1 MVIFNSW
8 AFFSLLPASFPAITT
23 FVFLLTLDEH
33 VPPNDSIFAF
43 ASSLVKFSSEP
54 VKTYVLFVNIVSSV
68 FICFRY
74 VMLGSVLDYIS
85 RTNLFNFVIFLS
97 ILIFLFK
104 KIDVV
109 GMLDNMKNAVI
120 ENIEASKTSKSDS
133 ETHLKEIE
141 EKVSHIEEE
150 IDGII
155 KKSEQNAK
163 LVGEKII
170 EDANHTVESI
180 KDNSKKLVENK
191 SALLKNDILQ
201 RASEASIE
209 VARNHIVN
217 ELNNNYD
224 LHQRLIDESLEA
236 LNSYKG

>member
-1 MVIFNSW
+1 
-8 AFFSLLPASFPAITT
+8 
-23 FVFLLTLDEH
+23 
-33 VPPNDSIFAF
+33 
-43 ASSLVKFSSEP
+43 
-54 VKTYVLFVNIVSSV
+54 
-68 FICFRY
+68 
-74 VMLGSVLDYIS
+74 MLGSVLDYIS
-85 RTNLFNFVIFLS
+85 KTNLFNFIIFLS

-109 GMLDNMKNAVI
+109 GMLENMKNAII
-120 ENIEASKTSKSDS
+120 ENIESSKTSKSDS

-191 SALLKNDILQ
+191 SALLKNDILR

-217 ELNNNYD
+217 ELNNNHD
-224 LHQRLIDESLEA
+224 LHQKLIDESLEA
-236 LNSYKG
+236 LNSYKS

>member
-1 MVIFNSW
+1 MVEGF
-8 AFFSLLPASFPAITT
+8 
-23 FVFLLTLDEH
+23 
-33 VPPNDSIFAF
+33 
-43 ASSLVKFSSEP
+43 
-54 VKTYVLFVNIVSSV
+54 
-68 FICFRY
+68 

-85 RTNLFNFVIFLS
+85 KTNLFNFIIFLS

-109 GMLDNMKNAVI
+109 GMLENMKNAVI
-120 ENIEASKTSKSDS
+120 ENIEASKTSKSES
-133 ETHLKEIE
+133 ETHLKEIQ

-191 SALLKNDILQ
+191 SALLKNDILR

-224 LHQRLIDESLEA
+224 LHQKLIDESLEA

>member
-1 MVIFNSW
+1 
-8 AFFSLLPASFPAITT
+8 
-23 FVFLLTLDEH
+23 
-33 VPPNDSIFAF
+33 
-43 ASSLVKFSSEP
+43 
-54 VKTYVLFVNIVSSV
+54 
-68 FICFRY
+68 
-74 VMLGSVLDYIS
+74 MLGSVLDYIS
-85 RTNLFNFVIFLS
+85 KTNLFNFVIFLS

-109 GMLDNMKNAVI
+109 GMLENMKNAVI
-120 ENIEASKTSKSDS
+120 ENIEASKTSKSES
-133 ETHLKEIE
+133 ETHLKEIQ

-191 SALLKNDILQ
+191 SALLKNDILR

-224 LHQRLIDESLEA
+224 LHQKLIDESLEA
-236 LNSYKG
+236 LNSYKS

>member
-1 MVIFNSW
+1 
-8 AFFSLLPASFPAITT
+8 
-23 FVFLLTLDEH
+23 
-33 VPPNDSIFAF
+33 
-43 ASSLVKFSSEP
+43 
-54 VKTYVLFVNIVSSV
+54 
-68 FICFRY
+68 
-74 VMLGSVLDYIS
+74 MLGSVLDYIS

-109 GMLDNMKNAVI
+109 GMLENMKNAVI
-120 ENIEASKTSKSDS
+120 ENIEASKTSKSES
-133 ETHLKEIE
+133 ETHLKEIQ

-191 SALLKNDILQ
+191 SALLKNDIL
-201 RASEASIE
+201 RENGE
-209 VARNHIVN
+209 CD
-217 ELNNNYD
+217 LYD
-224 LHQRLIDESLEA
+224 ICQSLISTYICSAQPDRRQYNAIAWSDMWK
-236 LNSYKG
+236 SF

>member
-1 MVIFNSW
+1 
-8 AFFSLLPASFPAITT
+8 
-23 FVFLLTLDEH
+23 
-33 VPPNDSIFAF
+33 
-43 ASSLVKFSSEP
+43 
-54 VKTYVLFVNIVSSV
+54 
-68 FICFRY
+68 
-74 VMLGSVLDYIS
+74 MLGSVLDYIS

-109 GMLDNMKNAVI
+109 GMLDNMKNVVI
-120 ENIEASKTSKSDS
+120 ENIESSKTSKSDS

-170 EDANHTVESI
+170 QDANHTVESI

-191 SALLKNDILQ
+191 SALLKNDILK

-224 LHQRLIDESLEA
+224 LHQKLIDESLEA
-236 LNSYKG
+236 LNSYKS

>member
-1 MVIFNSW
+1 
-8 AFFSLLPASFPAITT
+8 
-23 FVFLLTLDEH
+23 
-33 VPPNDSIFAF
+33 
-43 ASSLVKFSSEP
+43 
-54 VKTYVLFVNIVSSV
+54 
-68 FICFRY
+68 
-74 VMLGSVLDYIS
+74 MLGSVLDYIS

>member
-1 MVIFNSW
+1 
-8 AFFSLLPASFPAITT
+8 
-23 FVFLLTLDEH
+23 
-33 VPPNDSIFAF
+33 
-43 ASSLVKFSSEP
+43 
-54 VKTYVLFVNIVSSV
+54 
-68 FICFRY
+68 
-74 VMLGSVLDYIS
+74 MLGSVLDYIS

-97 ILIFLFK
+97 VLIFLFK
-104 KIDVV
+104 KVDVV
-109 GMLDNMKNAVI
+109 GMLENMKNSVV
-120 ENIEASKTSKSDS
+120 ENIEASKTSKTES
-133 ETHLKEIE
+133 ETQLKEIE

-170 EDANHTVESI
+170 DDANHTVSSI

-191 SALLKNDILQ
+191 SALLKNDILK
-201 RASEASIE
+201 RASQASIE

-236 LNSYKG
+236 LNSYKA

>member
-1 MVIFNSW
+1 
-8 AFFSLLPASFPAITT
+8 
-23 FVFLLTLDEH
+23 
-33 VPPNDSIFAF
+33 
-43 ASSLVKFSSEP
+43 
-54 VKTYVLFVNIVSSV
+54 
-68 FICFRY
+68 
-74 VMLGSVLDYIS
+74 MLGSVLDYIS
-85 RTNLFNFVIFLS
+85 KTNLFNFVIFLS

-109 GMLDNMKNAVI
+109 GMLENMKNAVI
-120 ENIEASKTSKSDS
+120 ENIEASKTSKSES
-133 ETHLKEIE
+133 ETHLKEIQ

-191 SALLKNDILQ
+191 SALLKNDILK

-224 LHQRLIDESLEA
+224 LHQKLIDESLEA
-236 LNSYKG
+236 LNSYKS

>member
-1 MVIFNSW
+1 
-8 AFFSLLPASFPAITT
+8 
-23 FVFLLTLDEH
+23 
-33 VPPNDSIFAF
+33 
-43 ASSLVKFSSEP
+43 
-54 VKTYVLFVNIVSSV
+54 
-68 FICFRY
+68 
-74 VMLGSVLDYIS
+74 MLGSVLDYIS

-109 GMLDNMKNAVI
+109 GMLDNMKNVVI
-120 ENIEASKTSKSDS
+120 ENIESSKISKSDS

-170 EDANHTVESI
+170 QDANHTVESI

-191 SALLKNDILQ
+191 SALLKNDILK
-201 RASEASIE
+201 RASEASVE

-224 LHQRLIDESLEA
+224 LHQKLIDESLEA

>member
-1 MVIFNSW
+1 MEG
-8 AFFSLLPASFPAITT
+8 L
-23 FVFLLTLDEH
+23 
-33 VPPNDSIFAF
+33 
-43 ASSLVKFSSEP
+43 
-54 VKTYVLFVNIVSSV
+54 
-68 FICFRY
+68 

-85 RTNLFNFVIFLS
+85 KTNLFNFIIFLS

-104 KIDVV
+104 KIDGV
-109 GMLDNMKNAVI
+109 GMLENMKNAVI
-120 ENIEASKTSKSDS
+120 ENIEASKTSKSES
-133 ETHLKEIE
+133 ETHLKEIQ

-191 SALLKNDILQ
+191 SALLKNDILR

-224 LHQRLIDESLEA
+224 LHQKLIDESLEA
-236 LNSYKG
+236 LNSYKS

>member
-1 MVIFNSW
+1 
-8 AFFSLLPASFPAITT
+8 
-23 FVFLLTLDEH
+23 
-33 VPPNDSIFAF
+33 
-43 ASSLVKFSSEP
+43 
-54 VKTYVLFVNIVSSV
+54 
-68 FICFRY
+68 
-74 VMLGSVLDYIS
+74 
-85 RTNLFNFVIFLS
+85 
-97 ILIFLFK
+97 
-104 KIDVV
+104 
-109 GMLDNMKNAVI
+109 MLDNMKNVVI
-120 ENIEASKTSKSDS
+120 ENIESSKTSKSDS
-133 ETHLKEIE
+133 EIHLKEIE

-170 EDANHTVESI
+170 QDANHTVESI

-191 SALLKNDILQ
+191 SALLKNDILR

-224 LHQRLIDESLEA
+224 LHQKLIDESLEA
-236 LNSYKG
+236 LNSYKS

>member
-1 MVIFNSW
+1 
-8 AFFSLLPASFPAITT
+8 
-23 FVFLLTLDEH
+23 
-33 VPPNDSIFAF
+33 
-43 ASSLVKFSSEP
+43 
-54 VKTYVLFVNIVSSV
+54 
-68 FICFRY
+68 
-74 VMLGSVLDYIS
+74 MLGSVLDYIS

-120 ENIEASKTSKSDS
+120 ENIEASKTSKSES
-133 ETHLKEIE
+133 ETHLKEIQ

-191 SALLKNDILQ
+191 SALLKNDILR

-224 LHQRLIDESLEA
+224 LHQKLIDESLEA

>member
-1 MVIFNSW
+1 
-8 AFFSLLPASFPAITT
+8 
-23 FVFLLTLDEH
+23 
-33 VPPNDSIFAF
+33 
-43 ASSLVKFSSEP
+43 
-54 VKTYVLFVNIVSSV
+54 
-68 FICFRY
+68 
-74 VMLGSVLDYIS
+74 MLGSVLDYIS

-109 GMLDNMKNAVI
+109 GMLDNMKNVVI
-120 ENIEASKTSKSDS
+120 ENIESSKTSKSDS

-170 EDANHTVESI
+170 QDAKHTVESI

-191 SALLKNDILQ
+191 SALLKNDILR

-224 LHQRLIDESLEA
+224 LHQKLIDESLEA
-236 LNSYKG
+236 LNSYKS

>member
-1 MVIFNSW
+1 
-8 AFFSLLPASFPAITT
+8 
-23 FVFLLTLDEH
+23 
-33 VPPNDSIFAF
+33 
-43 ASSLVKFSSEP
+43 
-54 VKTYVLFVNIVSSV
+54 
-68 FICFRY
+68 
-74 VMLGSVLDYIS
+74 MLGSVLDYIS

-109 GMLDNMKNAVI
+109 GILDNMKNVVI

-170 EDANHTVESI
+170 QDANHTVESI

-191 SALLKNDILQ
+191 SALLKNDILK

-224 LHQRLIDESLEA
+224 LHQKLIDESLEA
-236 LNSYKG
+236 LNSYKS

>member
-1 MVIFNSW
+1 
-8 AFFSLLPASFPAITT
+8 
-23 FVFLLTLDEH
+23 
-33 VPPNDSIFAF
+33 
-43 ASSLVKFSSEP
+43 
-54 VKTYVLFVNIVSSV
+54 
-68 FICFRY
+68 
-74 VMLGSVLDYIS
+74 MLGSVLDYIS

-109 GMLDNMKNAVI
+109 GMLDNMKNVVI
-120 ENIEASKTSKSDS
+120 ENIESSKTSKLDS

-170 EDANHTVESI
+170 QDANHTVESI

-191 SALLKNDILQ
+191 SALLKNDILR

-224 LHQRLIDESLEA
+224 LHQKLIDESLEA

>member
-1 MVIFNSW
+1 
-8 AFFSLLPASFPAITT
+8 
-23 FVFLLTLDEH
+23 
-33 VPPNDSIFAF
+33 
-43 ASSLVKFSSEP
+43 
-54 VKTYVLFVNIVSSV
+54 
-68 FICFRY
+68 
-74 VMLGSVLDYIS
+74 MLGSVLDYIS
-85 RTNLFNFVIFLS
+85 KTNLFNFIIFLS

-109 GMLDNMKNAVI
+109 GMLENMKNAVI
-120 ENIEASKTSKSDS
+120 ENIEASKTSKSES
-133 ETHLKEIE
+133 ETHLKEIQ

-155 KKSEQNAK
+155 KKSERNAK

-191 SALLKNDILQ
+191 SALLKNDILK

>member
-1 MVIFNSW
+1 
-8 AFFSLLPASFPAITT
+8 
-23 FVFLLTLDEH
+23 
-33 VPPNDSIFAF
+33 
-43 ASSLVKFSSEP
+43 
-54 VKTYVLFVNIVSSV
+54 
-68 FICFRY
+68 
-74 VMLGSVLDYIS
+74 MLGSVLDYIS

-109 GMLDNMKNAVI
+109 GMLENMKNAVI
-120 ENIEASKTSKSDS
+120 ENIEASKTSKSES

-191 SALLKNDILQ
+191 SALLKNDILK

-224 LHQRLIDESLEA
+224 LHQKLIDESLEA
-236 LNSYKG
+236 LNSYKS

>member
-1 MVIFNSW
+1 
-8 AFFSLLPASFPAITT
+8 
-23 FVFLLTLDEH
+23 
-33 VPPNDSIFAF
+33 
-43 ASSLVKFSSEP
+43 
-54 VKTYVLFVNIVSSV
+54 
-68 FICFRY
+68 
-74 VMLGSVLDYIS
+74 MLGSVLDYIS

-109 GMLDNMKNAVI
+109 GLLDNMKNVVI
-120 ENIEASKTSKSDS
+120 ENIESSKTSKSDS

-170 EDANHTVESI
+170 QDANHTVESI

-191 SALLKNDILQ
+191 SALLKNDILR

-224 LHQRLIDESLEA
+224 LHQKLIDESLEA
-236 LNSYKG
+236 LNSYKS

>member
-1 MVIFNSW
+1 
-8 AFFSLLPASFPAITT
+8 
-23 FVFLLTLDEH
+23 
-33 VPPNDSIFAF
+33 
-43 ASSLVKFSSEP
+43 
-54 VKTYVLFVNIVSSV
+54 
-68 FICFRY
+68 
-74 VMLGSVLDYIS
+74 MLGSVLDYIS

-109 GMLDNMKNAVI
+109 GMLDNMKNVVI
-120 ENIEASKTSKSDS
+120 ENIESSKTSKSDS
-133 ETHLKEIE
+133 EINLKEIE

-170 EDANHTVESI
+170 QDANHTVESI

-191 SALLKNDILQ
+191 SALLKNDILR

-224 LHQRLIDESLEA
+224 LHQKLIDESLEA

>member
-1 MVIFNSW
+1 
-8 AFFSLLPASFPAITT
+8 
-23 FVFLLTLDEH
+23 
-33 VPPNDSIFAF
+33 
-43 ASSLVKFSSEP
+43 
-54 VKTYVLFVNIVSSV
+54 
-68 FICFRY
+68 
-74 VMLGSVLDYIS
+74 MLGSVLDYIS

-109 GMLDNMKNAVI
+109 GMLENMKNAVI
-120 ENIEASKTSKSDS
+120 ENIEASKTSKSES

-141 EKVSHIEEE
+141 EKGSHIEEE

-191 SALLKNDILQ
+191 SALLKNDILK

>member
-1 MVIFNSW
+1 
-8 AFFSLLPASFPAITT
+8 
-23 FVFLLTLDEH
+23 
-33 VPPNDSIFAF
+33 
-43 ASSLVKFSSEP
+43 
-54 VKTYVLFVNIVSSV
+54 
-68 FICFRY
+68 
-74 VMLGSVLDYIS
+74 MLGSVLDYIS
-85 RTNLFNFVIFLS
+85 KTNLFNFIIFLS

-109 GMLDNMKNAVI
+109 GMLENMKNAVI
-120 ENIEASKTSKSDS
+120 ENIEASKTSKSES
-133 ETHLKEIE
+133 ETHLKEIQ

-191 SALLKNDILQ
+191 SALLKNDILR

-236 LNSYKG
+236 LNSYKS

>member
-1 MVIFNSW
+1 
-8 AFFSLLPASFPAITT
+8 
-23 FVFLLTLDEH
+23 
-33 VPPNDSIFAF
+33 
-43 ASSLVKFSSEP
+43 
-54 VKTYVLFVNIVSSV
+54 
-68 FICFRY
+68 
-74 VMLGSVLDYIS
+74 MLGSVLDYIS

-109 GMLDNMKNAVI
+109 GMLDNMKNVVI
-120 ENIEASKTSKSDS
+120 ENIESSKTSKSDS

-170 EDANHTVESI
+170 QDANHTVESI

-191 SALLKNDILQ
+191 SALLKNDILR

-224 LHQRLIDESLEA
+224 LHQKLIDESLEA
-236 LNSYKG
+236 LNSYRG

>member
-1 MVIFNSW
+1 
-8 AFFSLLPASFPAITT
+8 
-23 FVFLLTLDEH
+23 
-33 VPPNDSIFAF
+33 
-43 ASSLVKFSSEP
+43 
-54 VKTYVLFVNIVSSV
+54 
-68 FICFRY
+68 
-74 VMLGSVLDYIS
+74 MLGSVLDYIS
-85 RTNLFNFVIFLS
+85 KTNLFNFIIFLS

-109 GMLDNMKNAVI
+109 GMLENMRNAVI
-120 ENIEASKTSKSDS
+120 ENIEASKTSKSES
-133 ETHLKEIE
+133 ETHLKEIQ

-191 SALLKNDILQ
+191 SALLKNDILR

-224 LHQRLIDESLEA
+224 LHQKLIDESLEA
-236 LNSYKG
+236 LNSYKS

>member
-1 MVIFNSW
+1 
-8 AFFSLLPASFPAITT
+8 
-23 FVFLLTLDEH
+23 
-33 VPPNDSIFAF
+33 
-43 ASSLVKFSSEP
+43 
-54 VKTYVLFVNIVSSV
+54 
-68 FICFRY
+68 
-74 VMLGSVLDYIS
+74 MLGSVLDYIS

-109 GMLDNMKNAVI
+109 GMLDNMKNVVI
-120 ENIEASKTSKSDS
+120 ENIEASKTPKSES
-133 ETHLKEIE
+133 ETHLKEIQ

-191 SALLKNDILQ
+191 SALLKNDILR

-224 LHQRLIDESLEA
+224 LHQKLIDESLEA
-236 LNSYKG
+236 LNSYKS

>member
-1 MVIFNSW
+1 
-8 AFFSLLPASFPAITT
+8 
-23 FVFLLTLDEH
+23 
-33 VPPNDSIFAF
+33 
-43 ASSLVKFSSEP
+43 
-54 VKTYVLFVNIVSSV
+54 
-68 FICFRY
+68 
-74 VMLGSVLDYIS
+74 MLGSVLDYIS
-85 RTNLFNFVIFLS
+85 KTNLFNFIIFLS

-109 GMLDNMKNAVI
+109 VMLENMKNAVI
-120 ENIEASKTSKSDS
+120 ENIEASKTSKSES
-133 ETHLKEIE
+133 ETHLKEIQ

-191 SALLKNDILQ
+191 SALLKNDILR

-224 LHQRLIDESLEA
+224 LHQKLIDESLEA
-236 LNSYKG
+236 LNSYKS

>member
-1 MVIFNSW
+1 
-8 AFFSLLPASFPAITT
+8 
-23 FVFLLTLDEH
+23 
-33 VPPNDSIFAF
+33 
-43 ASSLVKFSSEP
+43 
-54 VKTYVLFVNIVSSV
+54 
-68 FICFRY
+68 
-74 VMLGSVLDYIS
+74 MLGSVLDYIS

-109 GMLDNMKNAVI
+109 GMLDNMKNVVI
-120 ENIEASKTSKSDS
+120 ENIEASKTSKSES
-133 ETHLKEIE
+133 ETHLKKIE

-191 SALLKNDILQ
+191 SALLKNDILK

-224 LHQRLIDESLEA
+224 LHQKLIDESLEA

>member
-1 MVIFNSW
+1 
-8 AFFSLLPASFPAITT
+8 
-23 FVFLLTLDEH
+23 
-33 VPPNDSIFAF
+33 
-43 ASSLVKFSSEP
+43 
-54 VKTYVLFVNIVSSV
+54 
-68 FICFRY
+68 
-74 VMLGSVLDYIS
+74 MLGSVLDYIS

-109 GMLDNMKNAVI
+109 GMLENMKNAVI
-120 ENIEASKTSKSDS
+120 ENIEASKTSKSES

-141 EKVSHIEEE
+141 EKVSHVEEE

-170 EDANHTVESI
+170 EDAYHTVESI

-191 SALLKNDILQ
+191 SALLKNDILK

>member
-1 MVIFNSW
+1 
-8 AFFSLLPASFPAITT
+8 
-23 FVFLLTLDEH
+23 
-33 VPPNDSIFAF
+33 
-43 ASSLVKFSSEP
+43 
-54 VKTYVLFVNIVSSV
+54 
-68 FICFRY
+68 
-74 VMLGSVLDYIS
+74 MLGSVLGYIS

-104 KIDVV
+104 KIDVL
-109 GMLDNMKNAVI
+109 GMLENMKNAVI
-120 ENIEASKTSKSDS
+120 ENIESSKTTKSNS
-133 ETHLKEIE
+133 EEHLREIE
-141 EKVSHIEEE
+141 EKVSHIKEE

-155 KKSEQNAK
+155 KASEQNAK

-191 SALLKNDILQ
+191 SALLKNDILK

-209 VARNHIVN
+209 VAKNHIVN

-224 LHQRLIDESLEA
+224 LHQKLIDESLEA
-236 LNSYKG
+236 LNSYKA

>member
-1 MVIFNSW
+1 
-8 AFFSLLPASFPAITT
+8 
-23 FVFLLTLDEH
+23 
-33 VPPNDSIFAF
+33 
-43 ASSLVKFSSEP
+43 
-54 VKTYVLFVNIVSSV
+54 
-68 FICFRY
+68 
-74 VMLGSVLDYIS
+74 MLGSVLDYIS
-85 RTNLFNFVIFLS
+85 KTNLFNFIIFLS

-109 GMLDNMKNAVI
+109 GMLENMKNAVI
-120 ENIEASKTSKSDS
+120 ENIEASKTSKSES
-133 ETHLKEIE
+133 ETHLKEIQ

-191 SALLKNDILQ
+191 SALLKNDILK

-224 LHQRLIDESLEA
+224 LHQKLIDESLEA
-236 LNSYKG
+236 LNSYRG

>member
-1 MVIFNSW
+1 
-8 AFFSLLPASFPAITT
+8 
-23 FVFLLTLDEH
+23 
-33 VPPNDSIFAF
+33 
-43 ASSLVKFSSEP
+43 
-54 VKTYVLFVNIVSSV
+54 
-68 FICFRY
+68 
-74 VMLGSVLDYIS
+74 MLGSVLDYIS

-109 GMLDNMKNAVI
+109 GMLDNMKNVVI
-120 ENIEASKTSKSDS
+120 ENIEASKTSKLDS

-191 SALLKNDILQ
+191 SALLKNDILR

-224 LHQRLIDESLEA
+224 LHQKLIDESLEA

>member
-1 MVIFNSW
+1 
-8 AFFSLLPASFPAITT
+8 
-23 FVFLLTLDEH
+23 
-33 VPPNDSIFAF
+33 
-43 ASSLVKFSSEP
+43 
-54 VKTYVLFVNIVSSV
+54 
-68 FICFRY
+68 
-74 VMLGSVLDYIS
+74 MLGSVLDYIS

-109 GMLDNMKNAVI
+109 GMLDNLKNVVI
-120 ENIEASKTSKSDS
+120 ENIESSKTSKSES

-170 EDANHTVESI
+170 QDANHTVESI

-191 SALLKNDILQ
+191 SALLKNDILR

-224 LHQRLIDESLEA
+224 LHQKLIDESLEA

>member
-1 MVIFNSW
+1 
-8 AFFSLLPASFPAITT
+8 
-23 FVFLLTLDEH
+23 
-33 VPPNDSIFAF
+33 
-43 ASSLVKFSSEP
+43 
-54 VKTYVLFVNIVSSV
+54 
-68 FICFRY
+68 
-74 VMLGSVLDYIS
+74 MLGSVLDYIS
-85 RTNLFNFVIFLS
+85 KTNLFNFIIFLS

-109 GMLDNMKNAVI
+109 GMLENMKNAVI
-120 ENIEASKTSKSDS
+120 ENIEASKTSKSES
-133 ETHLKEIE
+133 ETHLKEIQ

-191 SALLKNDILQ
+191 SALLKNDILR

-217 ELNNNYD
+217 EFNNNYD
-224 LHQRLIDESLEA
+224 LHQKLIDESLEA
-236 LNSYKG
+236 LNSYKS

>member
-1 MVIFNSW
+1 
-8 AFFSLLPASFPAITT
+8 
-23 FVFLLTLDEH
+23 
-33 VPPNDSIFAF
+33 
-43 ASSLVKFSSEP
+43 
-54 VKTYVLFVNIVSSV
+54 
-68 FICFRY
+68 
-74 VMLGSVLDYIS
+74 MLGSVLDYIS
-85 RTNLFNFVIFLS
+85 KTNLFNFIIFLS

-109 GMLDNMKNAVI
+109 GMLENMKNAVI
-120 ENIEASKTSKSDS
+120 ENIEASKTSKSES
-133 ETHLKEIE
+133 ETHLKEIQ

-191 SALLKNDILQ
+191 SALLKNDILK

-236 LNSYKG
+236 LNSYKS

>member
-1 MVIFNSW
+1 
-8 AFFSLLPASFPAITT
+8 
-23 FVFLLTLDEH
+23 
-33 VPPNDSIFAF
+33 
-43 ASSLVKFSSEP
+43 
-54 VKTYVLFVNIVSSV
+54 
-68 FICFRY
+68 
-74 VMLGSVLDYIS
+74 MLGSVLDYIS
-85 RTNLFNFVIFLS
+85 KTNLFNFIIFLS

-109 GMLDNMKNAVI
+109 GMLENMKNAVI
-120 ENIEASKTSKSDS
+120 ENIEASKTSKSES
-133 ETHLKEIE
+133 ETHLKEIQ

-163 LVGEKII
+163 LIGEKII

-191 SALLKNDILQ
+191 SALLKNDILR

-224 LHQRLIDESLEA
+224 LHQKLIDESLEA
-236 LNSYKG
+236 LNSYKS

>member
-1 MVIFNSW
+1 
-8 AFFSLLPASFPAITT
+8 
-23 FVFLLTLDEH
+23 
-33 VPPNDSIFAF
+33 
-43 ASSLVKFSSEP
+43 
-54 VKTYVLFVNIVSSV
+54 
-68 FICFRY
+68 
-74 VMLGSVLDYIS
+74 MLGSVLDYIS

-120 ENIEASKTSKSDS
+120 KNIEASKTSKSES

-191 SALLKNDILQ
+191 SALLKNDILK

-217 ELNNNYD
+217 ELNDNYD

>member
-1 MVIFNSW
+1 
-8 AFFSLLPASFPAITT
+8 
-23 FVFLLTLDEH
+23 
-33 VPPNDSIFAF
+33 
-43 ASSLVKFSSEP
+43 
-54 VKTYVLFVNIVSSV
+54 
-68 FICFRY
+68 
-74 VMLGSVLDYIS
+74 MLGSVLDYIS

-109 GMLDNMKNAVI
+109 GMLENMKNAVI
-120 ENIEASKTSKSDS
+120 ENIEASKTSKSES
-133 ETHLKEIE
+133 ETHLKEIQ

-170 EDANHTVESI
+170 QDANHTVESI

-191 SALLKNDILQ
+191 SALLKNDILK
-201 RASEASIE
+201 RASEASVE

-224 LHQRLIDESLEA
+224 LHQKLIDESLEA